1 MMKVFTHKSL
11 TIELPKLK
19 RIDVKDGDRL
29 YCTPSGNTYPSIT
42 SILSKSKK
50 KIIDDWERKIGSKQA
65 EKIKKYATNSGTSIH
80 ELIELYLKNKEIE
93 IENVFEKNAFYQLVP
108 YLDNIDNIVLQ
119 ETPLYSDLL
128 CVAGTVDCIAE
139 YNGIPS
145 VIDFKTTRTYK
156 EFEEYIESYFLQAT
170 AYSIMYQ
177 ELTKNY
183 APQIVILMTS
193 ETGVP
198 QVFIK
203 KRKDYIKPLLEC
215 MRKYNEIFRSRT
227 RAAK

>member
-1 MMKVFTHKSL
+1 MMKKFTHKSL
-11 TIELPKLK
+11 NVDLPKLK
-19 RIDVKDGDRL
+19 KIDVADGQRL
-29 YCTPSGNTYPSIT
+29 YCTPTGNTYPSIT
-42 SILSKSKK
+42 TILSKSKK
-50 KIIDDWERKIGSKQA
+50 KIIDDWKKRIGKQQA
-65 EKIKKYATNSGTSIH
+65 EKIQKYATNNGSYIH
-80 ELIELYLKNKEIE
+80 ELIELYLKNQPVEID
-93 IENVFEKNAFYQLVP
+93 NLFVKNAFQQLVP

-145 VIDFKTTRTYK
+145 IIDFKTTRSYK

-193 ETGVP
+193 ETGNP
-198 QVFIK
+198 QIFVK

-215 MRKYNEIFRSRT
+215 MRQYNEVFRSRT
-227 RAAK
+227 RIAK